1 MKSDSIRC
9 LCVYV
14 DLISGSPSKKKIQN
28 GLIHLMFFDT
38 LRLRDAE
45 GGASAGQGAVA
56 ESADGG
62 GAGVRHHASQGSH
75 HT

>member
-1 MKSDSIRC
+1 M
-9 LCVYV
+9 CVYV
-14 DLISGSPSKKKIQN
+14 DLISGSPPKKNPKRVDSFN
-28 GLIHLMFFDT
+28 VFFDT

-56 ESADGG
+56 ESADSG